1 MIEAVLLY
9 DLERG
14 IDLQAYVA
22 WAKKTIAAV
31 LKAPGVVEY
40 RALRNLMGSPQVRS
54 ITVFRTL
61 ADWEKFAESEVW
73 KTAEM
78 ELRTKFAAVIHIELW
93 GPSPIVPEPLKP

>member
-1 MIEAVLLY
+1 MVEAILLY

-14 IDLQAYVA
+14 VDLQAYVA

-40 RALRNLMGSPQVRS
+40 RASRNLVGSPQVRS
-54 ITVFRTL
+54 ITVFKTL
-61 ADWEKFAESEVW
+61 ADWQKFAESEVW
-73 KTAEM
+73 KTAES
-78 ELRTKFAAVIHIELW
+78 ELRTQFASVIHIELW